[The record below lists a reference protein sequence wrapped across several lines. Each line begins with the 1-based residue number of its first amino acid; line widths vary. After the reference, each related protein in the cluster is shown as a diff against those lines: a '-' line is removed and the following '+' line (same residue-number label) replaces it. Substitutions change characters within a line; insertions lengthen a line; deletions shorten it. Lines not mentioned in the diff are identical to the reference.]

1 MQGEVNI
8 LPYVNY
14 GPNDTLRYIAWWPN
28 PNLAVSNSGYYLVI
42 LQQIGDMNEFEDN
55 AYLIQVAEAGRLDE
69 YITLQK
75 TTDGNPPDMTTDAD
89 GNLNRS
95 NWTPQYK
102 GTFDARGHWQHTFF
116 QGGFSIIIN
125 NGLETPRYILDSEDN
140 RTTANVM
147 AFLDLPGWDS
157 YAVVT
162 DDTVD
167 PPVETTVA
175 TVTAGV
181 IRSFGSFLV
190 AGNLVERAAPV
201 GNAPPEVIRGLP
213 GVIRSSDVAAPG
225 NTKPVSYTHLTLPTK
240 A

>member
-1 MQGEVNI
+1 MNI

-69 YITLQK
+69 YITLTK
-75 TTDGNPPDMTTDAD
+75 TDANGD
-89 GNLNRS
+89 T
-95 NWTPQYK
+95 TPQFK

-116 QGGFSIIIN
+116 QGGFSIVVN
-125 NGLETPRYILDSEDN
+125 NGLEAPRYILDSEDN
-140 RTTANVM
+140 RTTENVM
-147 AFLDLPGWDS
+147 MFEDLPGWDS

-162 DDTVD
+162 DPDTGA
-167 PPVETTVA
+167 ETTVA

-225 NTKPVSYTHLTLPTK
+225 YLC
-240 A
+240 